1 MIAESL
7 SDGLLDPEEHLRL
20 TRALQIR
27 DRVVADVAVPLDE
40 IRAVPVTAAGSGPT
54 VQAIE
59 RALAETGDSRFPI
72 SDPSGRFIG
81 YLH

>member
-7 SDGLLDPEEHLRL
+7 SDGLLDPVEHLRL

-27 DRVVADVAVPLDE
+27 DRVFADVAVPLDE

-59 RALAETGDSRFPI
+59 RALAETGYSRFPI